1 MNNPVFEEL
10 ERPPTRHAVEQHF
23 FANIEP
29 KAGEAD
35 KTDERIGDDLHFFKQ
50 EAPTFG
56 EVLEEGEMERQATA
70 QHFFK
75 QEQPM
80 QGDADDAHRS
90 NLATPVEFIE
100 RTKAAAYGRDVDD
113 PNTKEAGE
121 ERLFN

>member
-1 MNNPVFEEL
+1 M
-10 ERPPTRHAVEQHF
+10 
-23 FANIEP
+23 
-29 KAGEAD
+29 
-35 KTDERIGDDLHFFKQ
+35 HFFKQ

>member
-1 MNNPVFEEL
+1 
-10 ERPPTRHAVEQHF
+10 
-23 FANIEP
+23 
-29 KAGEAD
+29 
-35 KTDERIGDDLHFFKQ
+35 
-50 EAPTFG
+50 
-56 EVLEEGEMERQATA
+56 
-70 QHFFK
+70 
-75 QEQPM
+75 M